1 MTNRIFVVDD
11 DVVSLK
17 LSTAVLKQA
26 GYEVLT
32 AQRGYEALQRIDQIR
47 PDLLILDLNMPDMTG
62 YEVCQ
67 KLRSN
72 PRYTHLP
79 ILMLTGA
86 NTLEEKVKGFEA
98 GVDDYL
104 VKPFQPVEFQVRVKS
119 LIRRN
124 ATAPAVA
131 VSKSVSK
138 VVALCSL
145 RGGVGVST
153 LAIDLALSLVQIW
166 QLPAVLLDLALM
178 GGQDAVMLNLPLRN
192 SWADLGKLDP
202 AEIEIEQVQRALLA
216 HPSGLY
222 VLAAPHLLEQG
233 EKVTAEHVSRVIAL
247 LKERY
252 HYLVLDLSH
261 NIQETTL
268 AALDA
273 ADQILIV
280 MTPELASV
288 YVTARTLAMFDGL
301 GYSRNNIS
309 LILNSTFQHH
319 ALARSDIESALKHP
333 ISLVVPFASD
343 LLINAINTG
352 VPVMTKAPEHP
363 FGVLIEDFAY
373 ALSKDEHK
381 LLQPPT
387 PSPAWKRVTQRY
399 QQQRSKK

>member
-1 MTNRIFVVDD
+1 MANRVFVVDD

-17 LSTAVLKQA
+17 LSMAVLKQA

-32 AQRGYEALQRIDQIR
+32 AQRGHEALQRIDQIR
-47 PDLLILDLNMPDMTG
+47 PDLLILDLNMPDISG

-72 PRYTHLP
+72 PRYVHLP

-104 VKPFQPVEFQVRVKS
+104 VKPFQPVEFQARVKS
-119 LIRRN
+119 LIRRS
-124 ATAPAVA
+124 VA
-131 VSKSVSK
+131 LPPVTVSQSVNK
-138 VVALCSL
+138 VVAVYSL
-145 RGGVGVST
+145 RGGVGIST

-166 QLPAVLLDLALM
+166 QLPAVLLDLALI
-178 GGQDAVMLNLPLRN
+178 GGQDAVMLNLPLRH
-192 SWADLGKLDP
+192 SWADLGNLDP
-202 AEIEIEQVQRALLA
+202 AEIQMEQIERTLLA
-216 HPSGLY
+216 YPGGLY
-222 VLAAPHLLEQG
+222 VLAVPHLLEQG
-233 EKVTAEHVSRVIAL
+233 EKVTAAHVSRVITL

-252 HYLVLDLSH
+252 QYLVLDLPH
-261 NIQETTL
+261 NFHETTL
-268 AALDA
+268 AGLDA
-273 ADQILIV
+273 TDRIVLV

-288 YVTARTLAMFDGL
+288 YLTSRTLAMFDRL
-301 GYSRNNIS
+301 GYPRDKVY
-309 LILNSTFQHH
+309 LVLNSTFQHH
-319 ALARSDIESALKHP
+319 ALARSDIEAALKQP
-333 ISLVVPFASD
+333 IDLVIPYTPD

-352 VPVMTKAPEHP
+352 VPVMAKSPEHP

-373 ALSKDEHK
+373 YLSKDEHK

-399 QQQRSKK
+399 QQRSKK